1 MRRPDLGT
9 QTGLNPKP
17 WAGSRSRETRG
28 KARGFG
34 GLRRLGLG
42 LHEGSGEE
50 PLLLAFPAAPARGL
64 VLLCLP
70 GPSSGQASGPS
81 MCPEPGPV
89 ASGRPGFH
97 GDFAKV
103 MPPGLL
109 EPSEVTILEASA
121 APASSGEWKD
131 PPPTMFYLLKDRVLT
146 PPITCV
152 QGLGLFTGALG
163 AAPDQRGEGVGE
175 GSGSNKIFTF

>member
-131 PPPTMFYLLKDRVLT
+131 PPHHVL
-146 PPITCV
+146 PP
-152 QGLGLFTGALG
+152 
-163 AAPDQRGEGVGE
+163 
-175 GSGSNKIFTF
+175 